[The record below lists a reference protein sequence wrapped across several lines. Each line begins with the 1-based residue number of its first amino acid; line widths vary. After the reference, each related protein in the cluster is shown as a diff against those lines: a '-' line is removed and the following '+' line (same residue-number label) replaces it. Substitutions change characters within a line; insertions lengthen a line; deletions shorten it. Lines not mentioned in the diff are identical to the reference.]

1 MSLIENPLKNKGLL
15 NLEGVCK
22 GNVRD
27 DHSNVSKLLKY
38 CPISK
43 ETPLTEIDTLTAQ
56 LNLKKIAFKDERT
69 RMNLGSFKALGAA
82 FVIAKSAYKKI
93 GEDIQKPELASSA
106 LKGTTFVTAS
116 AGNHGLSVAAGAR
129 IFGANAVIYLS
140 VSVPKGFVSKLKS
153 YGASVVIEG
162 EDYESS
168 MDAAERD
175 ADLNGWE
182 LLSDV
187 TWDGYEGGIDVMEG
201 YLVMAY
207 EATKQWEGEIPTHVF
222 LQTGCGGLSAAVS
235 AKLRKIWGQNFKI
248 CTVEPSAAPAIKE
261 SIIQGKPVHTSGPVS
276 NMGRLDCKA
285 PSHAALKYLALE
297 ADYLMTLEDEFVS
310 EEIKFLDKFDLQTS
324 PSGGAGF
331 AGLKYCLKNSLLD
344 INDQSRVLIFISEG
358 PSDD

>member
-1 MSLIENPLKNKGLL
+1 MKKLIVNPFFQKGFPTENGKDPVSTDV
-15 NLEGVCK
+15 EA
-22 GNVRD
+22 VR
-27 DHSNVSKLLKY
+27 KLLAM
-38 CPISK
+38 CPVAA
-43 ETPLTEIDTLTAQ
+43 ETPLVTSDTLAR
-56 LNLKKIAFKDERT
+56 NLGINKLWLKDERN
-69 RMNLGSFKALGAA
+69 RMGLGSFKALGAT
-82 FVIAKSAYKKI
+82 FVIASHAANNVAKEKTDDDWKKSLSEETYV
-93 GEDIQKPELASSA
+93 S
-106 LKGTTFVTAS
+106 AS
-116 AGNHGLSVAAGAR
+116 AGNHGLSLAAGAR

-140 VSVPKGFVSKLKS
+140 VSVPKGFVSNLKS
-153 YGASVVIEG
+153 YGARVVIEG

-331 AGLKYCLKNSLLD
+331 AGLIYCLKNSLLD
-344 INDQSRVLIFISEG
+344 VNDQSRVLIFISEG